1 VQIVIEDL
9 TKRFGPT
16 VVLDHVKLEIREGEF
31 LGLLGPSGSGK
42 TTLLRVLAGLE
53 WPDEGQVLFDGND
66 ALALALEDRSVGF
79 VFQHYALFPH
89 MRVFDNIAFGLQV
102 LPRRSRPKKAEIAN
116 RVSRLLELV
125 QLEELADRF
134 PMQLSGG
141 QRQRI
146 ALARTLAV
154 EPKLLL
160 LDEPFGALDAKIRV
174 ELRRWLRQLHD
185 AMGITTVFVTHDQ
198 HEALDLADRVALM
211 NQGQIEQVG
220 TPNQIYEQPKTSFV
234 YDFLGE
240 ANAFDCK
247 VRDGSAWIGEEL
259 LCESPGVPDG
269 PAVAYVRPHDMVLHR
284 ADAPP
289 SGDEKVLPGE
299 AMVRFVSAL
308 GSKALVTL
316 AYRNNLIEAEIARET
331 LEELAISLGN
341 RCLIQPRSMC
351 VFPRDPNRQSN
362 RFAADAL
369 LRAFSAKPAE
379 PC

>member
-1 VQIVIEDL
+1 MQIVIEDL

-16 VVLDHVKLEIREGEF
+16 IVLDQVKLEIREGEF

-102 LPRRSRPKKAEIAN
+102 LPRRSRPNKAEIAN
-116 RVSRLLELV
+116 RVCRLLELV

-141 QRQRI
+141 QRQRV

>member
-16 VVLDHVKLEIREGEF
+16 IVLDQVKLEIREGEF

-102 LPRRSRPKKAEIAN
+102 LPRRSRPNKAEIAN
-116 RVSRLLELV
+116 RVCRLLELV

-141 QRQRI
+141 QRQRV

-211 NQGQIEQVG
+211 NQGRIEQVG

-240 ANAFDCK
+240 ANAFDCE
-247 VRDGSAWIGEEL
+247 VRDGNAWIGKEL
-259 LCESPGVPDG
+259 LCESPDVPDG

-316 AYRNNLIEAEIARET
+316 SYRNNLIEAEIARET

>member
-1 VQIVIEDL
+1 MQIVIEDL

-102 LPRRSRPKKAEIAN
+102 LPHRSRPKKAEIAN

-240 ANAFDCK
+240 ANAFDCEA
-247 VRDGSAWIGEEL
+247 RDGSAWIGEEL

>member
-1 VQIVIEDL
+1 MQIVIEDL

>member
-102 LPRRSRPKKAEIAN
+102 LPYRSRPNKTEIAT

-141 QRQRI
+141 QRQRV

-211 NQGQIEQVG
+211 NQGRIEQVG

-259 LCESPGVPDG
+259 LCESPDVPDG

-284 ADAPP
+284 TDAPP
-289 SGDEKVLPGE
+289 SEDERVIPGE

-316 AYRNNLIEAEIARET
+316 SYRNNLIEAEIARET